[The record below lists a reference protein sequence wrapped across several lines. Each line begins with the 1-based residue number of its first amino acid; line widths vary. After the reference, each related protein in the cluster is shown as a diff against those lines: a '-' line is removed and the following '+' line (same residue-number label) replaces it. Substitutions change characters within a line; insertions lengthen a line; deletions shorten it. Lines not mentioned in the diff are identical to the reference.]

1 MNLLFTPISVWIS
14 ATTLELPLSVA
25 RWLLEDKEAAS
36 SVSSA
41 VVVNA
46 MAANSPSSACLG
58 IGKSRSQ
65 QLWLPGTNPKRLFV
79 SSALVSVGG
88 GGRVTLLLLLL
99 PVVVY
104 ILICLLGLLSFHLS
118 DIHRII

>member
-1 MNLLFTPISVWIS
+1 M
-14 ATTLELPLSVA
+14 SVA
-25 RWLLEDKEAAS
+25 RWLWVDEEAAS

-58 IGKSRSQ
+58 IGKSRSR
-65 QLWLPGTNPKRLFV
+65 QLWLPGTNPKPLFV
-79 SSALVSVGG
+79 SSALVSVGRG
-88 GGRVTLLLLLL
+88 GMVTLLLLLLL

-104 ILICLLGLLSFHLS
+104 KLICLLGLWSFHLS
-118 DIHRII
+118 DSHRII

>member
-1 MNLLFTPISVWIS
+1 M
-14 ATTLELPLSVA
+14 SVA
-25 RWLLEDKEAAS
+25 RWLLVDEEAAS

-58 IGKSRSQ
+58 ICCKSRIR
-65 QLWLPGTNPKRLFV
+65 QLWLPGTNASRLFV

-88 GGRVTLLLLLL
+88 GGMVTLLLL

-104 ILICLLGLLSFHLS
+104 ILISLLGL
-118 DIHRII
+118 

>member
-1 MNLLFTPISVWIS
+1 M
-14 ATTLELPLSVA
+14 SVA

>member
-1 MNLLFTPISVWIS
+1 M
-14 ATTLELPLSVA
+14 SVA
-25 RWLLEDKEAAS
+25 RWLLVDKEAAS

-58 IGKSRSQ
+58 IGKSRSR
-65 QLWLPGTNPKRLFV
+65 QLWLPGTNPRRLFV

-88 GGRVTLLLLLL
+88 GGMVTLLLLL

-104 ILICLLGLLSFHLS
+104 ILISLLGLWSFHLS
-118 DIHRII
+118 DSHRII

>member
-14 ATTLELPLSVA
+14 ATTLELPMSVA
-25 RWLLEDKEAAS
+25 RWLLVDEEAAS

-58 IGKSRSQ
+58 IRKSRSR
-65 QLWLPGTNPKRLFV
+65 QLWLPGTNPRRLFV

-88 GGRVTLLLLLL
+88 GGMVTLLLL

-104 ILICLLGLLSFHLS
+104 ILISLLGLWSFHLS
-118 DIHRII
+118 DSHRII